1 MIIDNRD
8 GANGQENDSNFD
20 TFLHATFDFDDYS
33 TFLHDASIL
42 FNEKGKKG
50 NNEKNEN

>member
-1 MIIDNRD
+1 MDNRD
-8 GANGQENDSNFD
+8 DANEEENDSSFD
-20 TFLHATFDFDDYS
+20 TFLQATFDFDDYS

-50 NNEKNEN
+50 NNEKYEY